1 MQNNLKNI
9 KYYKCKKINKK
20 KAYIV
25 LIFICIMT
33 YLICNMITIYGLEE
47 KDIIGETRVK
57 LNQGEQKELVYTID
71 RKYILQIDKVRKNNA
86 NTAIIKTYTSESSPN
101 KVFVEIKGMSKGT
114 TEMNIYYNYTTTSR
128 IVDKYSSII
137 KKVVVEVGND
147 VQNTSSSNN
156 TNNNGNSNNIEGK
169 VSETNIDRKN
179 GGNNS
184 LTGESNNQSNQTRD
198 EKTKENLT
206 IITSKEIDEIFN
218 NIRDTKNKDE
228 TTKENNAESDIEREQ
243 KKEEDKKILEN
254 AEKDENLFKTMVLI
268 GTIIALS
275 VHIYKYIKFER

>member
-20 KAYIV
+20 KAHIV

-156 TNNNGNSNNIEGK
+156 ITNNGNNNNIEGK

-179 GGNNS
+179 GGNSSSN
-184 LTGESNNQSNQTRD
+184 GESNNQSNQVGA
-198 EKTKENLT
+198 EKAKENLT
-206 IITSKEIDEIFN
+206 VITSKEIDEIFN
-218 NIRDTKNKDE
+218 NIRNIQNKDE
-228 TTKENNAESDIEREQ
+228 ITKENNAESDIEREQ
-243 KKEEDKKILEN
+243 KKEEDRKILEN
-254 AEKDENLFKTMVLI
+254 AEKDENLIKTMEKI
-268 GTIIALS
+268 ATI
-275 VHIYKYIKFER
+275 K

>member
-20 KAYIV
+20 KTHIV
-25 LIFICIMT
+25 LIFIYIMT

-137 KKVVVEVGND
+137 KKVVVEVVND
-147 VQNTSSSNN
+147 VQNTNSSNN
-156 TNNNGNSNNIEGK
+156 ITNNGNSNNIEGK

-179 GGNNS
+179 GGNSSSN
-184 LTGESNNQSNQTRD
+184 GESNNQSNQVGA
-198 EKTKENLT
+198 EKAKENLT
-206 IITSKEIDEIFN
+206 VITSKDIDEIFN
-218 NIRDTKNKDE
+218 NIRDTQNKDE
-228 TTKENNAESDIEREQ
+228 ITKENDVESDIEREQ
-243 KKEEDKKILEN
+243 KKEEDRKILEN

>member
-20 KAYIV
+20 KAHIV
-25 LIFICIMT
+25 LIFIYIMI

-184 LTGESNNQSNQTRD
+184 LIGESNNQSNQPGD
-198 EKTKENLT
+198 EKGKENLT

-218 NIRDTKNKDE
+218 NIRDTQNKDE

-254 AEKDENLFKTMVLI
+254 VEKDENLFKTMVLI